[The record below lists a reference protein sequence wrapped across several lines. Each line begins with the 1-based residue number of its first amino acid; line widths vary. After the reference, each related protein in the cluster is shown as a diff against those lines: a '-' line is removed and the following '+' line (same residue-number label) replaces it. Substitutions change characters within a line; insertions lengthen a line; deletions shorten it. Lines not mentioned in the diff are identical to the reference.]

1 MRRAALLAI
10 AVALTGAA
18 RAPEGLPP
26 TAPYLQNGT
35 PGGVTLVWRDADPK
49 PATVVLTD
57 DWGHQAAQK
66 RVTAAPQQEV
76 TLSGLTPGEV
86 YRYRV
91 VEQGRV
97 LGSGR
102 FRNNRPAGA
111 DHMRFAVIGDM
122 GEGRAVQ
129 FALARQLTDWR
140 PEFVLAVGD
149 IIYPEGEGTLYG
161 DRFFGPYDALMHEA
175 IFYPALGNH
184 DVLTGNGAPYLAAF
198 ALPRSPGNERYYAF
212 DWGPARFWCLDS
224 TQSLAPNSPQ
234 YRWFRADADASGAR
248 WKFAFFHHPVY
259 SSGFHGSTWSLR
271 HYLEPIFAH
280 DHFAVVFSG
289 HDHDYERTK
298 PQHGVTYVVTGG
310 GGATVYG
317 MWGPSRFTAAES
329 LRHHFV
335 GVSLYHDTLALQ
347 AVDPQGEVFDAAV
360 LRRPAD

>member
-1 MRRAALLAI
+1 MRRAALAI

-26 TAPYLQNGT
+26 TPPYLQNGT
-35 PGGVTLVWRDADPK
+35 PGSVTLVWRNAHPK
-49 PATVVLTD
+49 PARVVLTD
-57 DWGHQAAQK
+57 DWGHLRAERHVPAA
-66 RVTAAPQQEV
+66 AQQEV
-76 TLSGLTPGEV
+76 TLTGLRPGGV
-86 YRYRV
+86 YRYAV
-91 VEQGRV
+91 YEGGRV
-97 LGSGR
+97 IGHGS
-102 FRNNRPAGA
+102 FRDNRPPDAR
-111 DHMRFAVIGDM
+111 HMRFAVIGDM
-122 GEGRAVQ
+122 GEGHAVQ
-129 FALARQLTDWR
+129 FALARQLTAWR

-149 IIYPEGEGTLYG
+149 IVYPEGEGTLYG

-184 DVLTGNGAPYLAAF
+184 DVLTQNGAPYLAAF
-198 ALPRSPGNERYYAF
+198 ALPRSPGGGRYYAF

-224 TQSLAPNSPQ
+224 TQSLAPGSPQ
-234 YRWFRADADASGAR
+234 YRWFRADAAASDAR
-248 WKFAFFHHPVY
+248 WKFAYFHHPVY

-271 HYLEPIFAH
+271 RNLAPLFAQ

-289 HDHDYERTK
+289 HDHDYERTT

-317 MWGPSRFTAAES
+317 MWGPSSFTAAES

-347 AVDPQGEVFDAAV
+347 AIDAHGRVFDAAV
-360 LRRPAD
+360 IHQPKN